1 MVVVVPYAVTLSNEI
16 SAIQQLDRKERRAY
30 ETAVEVFPAL
40 VKRETKIMDFLRVEE
55 LNVKKAAA
63 RLAAYWRYRKQLFEE
78 RWLLPMTQ
86 VSCRMVKKN
95 F

>member
-1 MVVVVPYAVTLSNEI
+1 
-16 SAIQQLDRKERRAY
+16 
-30 ETAVEVFPAL
+30 
-40 VKRETKIMDFLRVEE
+40 MDFLRVEE